1 MPKYS
6 LNAHAVKFCYV
17 YSKIEGTV
25 TMIEQYRIAERLG
38 ESAPQAVALIGR
50 IIRAIGPD
58 AAQQLVERAVA
69 TEQGEGMLTDD
80 GSRRRTLGGI
90 FFVLVK
96 QQLREQGQDDLAG
109 RLFPRRQQRR
119 SPAPPPQPAVVAI
132 PVGARARPR
141 MRGRS
146 ELPPAA
152 TVGGRP
158 APAPEQD
165 SAPSAIPSQASVIGA
180 LDRQIGAAPEFYR
193 RSYNPASG
201 ALTLFAHFPPV
212 AQARYATQIAA
223 ASAAA
228 GVAIAV
234 SPQPNQASLVAAAAA
249 ALPSGAQ
256 ILRSSAATGRDALG
270 VAVAP
275 APTPAEI
282 EAACSTFSAATGWTL
297 EITPVESAPA
307 PRASASDPNAAIGI
321 ARRCLPIAS
330 GCYAIGA
337 QSEGQALLVRFFF
350 PDVARASYARELDQI
365 RAESGWDVLIHP
377 AIHQEM
383 LIAAARHALPL
394 DVELPGAPSLHFD
407 RQIVT
412 VRCRGDLS
420 EAAQGEAQ
428 QRFAELTGWVLGV
441 EKI

>member
-1 MPKYS
+1 
-6 LNAHAVKFCYV
+6 
-17 YSKIEGTV
+17 
-25 TMIEQYRIAERLG
+25 MIEQYRIAERLG

-50 IIRAIGPD
+50 IVRAIGPD
-58 AAQQLVERAVA
+58 AAQQLAERAVA
-69 TEQGEGMLTDD
+69 TDQGEGMLTDD

-119 SPAPPPQPAVVAI
+119 SPAAPPQPAAVVI

-158 APAPEQD
+158 APAPEQPP
-165 SAPSAIPSQASVIGA
+165 APAAIPSQASVIAA

-193 RSYNPASG
+193 RSYNPTSG

-212 AQARYATQIAA
+212 AQARHAAQIAL

-275 APTPAEI
+275 APSSAEI
-282 EAACSTFSAATGWTL
+282 EAASDAFRAATGWAL
-297 EITPVESAPA
+297 EITAVESGPA
-307 PRASASDPNAAIGI
+307 PRPGARDPHAAIGI
-321 ARRCLPIAS
+321 ARRCLPIQS
-330 GCYAIGA
+330 SCYTIGA
-337 QSEGQALLVRFFF
+337 QGDGLALLVRFFF
-350 PDVARASYARELDQI
+350 PDVARARYARELDQI
-365 RAESGWDVLIHP
+365 RAESGWDVLVHP

-394 DVELPGAPSLHFD
+394 SVELPGAPSLHFD
-407 RQIVT
+407 RQLVT
-412 VRCRGDLS
+412 VRYRGDLS
-420 EAAQGEAQ
+420 DAARGEAQ
-428 QRFAELTGWVLGV
+428 QRFSDLTGWGL
-441 EKI
+441 EIAEI